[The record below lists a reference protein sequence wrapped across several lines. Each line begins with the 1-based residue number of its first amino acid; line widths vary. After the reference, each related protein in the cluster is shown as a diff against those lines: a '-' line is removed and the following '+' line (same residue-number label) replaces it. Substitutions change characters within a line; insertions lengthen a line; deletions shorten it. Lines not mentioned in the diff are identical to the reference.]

1 MTEDEEYDFYELQ
14 KAVKKLTERIE
25 ELEESLVQLQ
35 FDVEEDYATMDWV
48 LKNTSAIL
56 TWKPEPKS

>member
-1 MTEDEEYDFYELQ
+1 MTEDEECDFFELQ
-14 KAVKKLTERIE
+14 NAVKKLTERIE